1 VLSVVVVLDVV
12 ELGEVVA
19 LIVVVV
25 LSVVVVF
32 SVVVVLNAGVD
43 AVVRFVFVE
52 FVKLVGTNRGR
63 SSGSRISN
71 GHKASRYL
79 LFN

>member
-1 VLSVVVVLDVV
+1 
-12 ELGEVVA
+12 
-19 LIVVVV
+19 
-25 LSVVVVF
+25 
-32 SVVVVLNAGVD
+32 
-43 AVVRFVFVE
+43 
-52 FVKLVGTNRGR
+52 VKLVGTNRGR